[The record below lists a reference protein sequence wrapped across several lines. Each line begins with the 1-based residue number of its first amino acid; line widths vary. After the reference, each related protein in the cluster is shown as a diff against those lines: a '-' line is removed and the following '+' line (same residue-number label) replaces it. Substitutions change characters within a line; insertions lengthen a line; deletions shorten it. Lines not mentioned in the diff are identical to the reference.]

1 MSTNVYIGPQL
12 IVGMLLGKK
21 PSMDRKRQV
30 AGFLADKAGRSYHFS
45 VGYIENIVAG
55 RQIPPPGGDMHKA
68 LELVMEEVVTAL
80 LEKI

>member
-21 PSMDRKRQV
+21 PSMERKRKV
-30 AGFLADKAGRSYHFS
+30 AGFLADMIDRQSFS

-68 LELVMEEVVTAL
+68 LELVMEEVVTEL
-80 LEKI
+80 LELIK